1 MSQIVGLDVK
11 AAGKS
16 VRKIINNLSRETP
29 IRMLG
34 GTFQS
39 RREDREA
46 FEALV
51 KAGFLDLVWDS
62 VWRKSHRHGDTEKL
76 IAMEDLIWM
85 NGIATTGNQQL
96 YHCPFLE
103 SSYLDKPVATFRDF
117 VAASNGCIYI
127 VNNPWRGKYLTIEG
141 VLNCKH
147 PETKA
152 SGDIE
157 GAEGWYIYSE
167 DGKDSK
173 NRNVQQKLNRER
185 KSGADLAFIWFA
197 NNNFK
202 SDLQNNGGAPTP
214 APEDRDPRALSKEMI
229 QAQEFMANNK
239 RGKVSLSDKYIW
251 KAYAEQK
258 HIPPAERENKPVFI
272 SPEKF
277 EKVWITNLKKKA
289 KRVLAY
295 TGREHGD
302 GRHIYRLNE
311 YGYEVSAKYLRQT
324 GKVSALLWGI
334 KNGRAVKIGRIAPA
348 WRANDYK

>member
-185 KSGADLAFIWFA
+185 KSGADLAFIWMPQFNLKTDK
-197 NNNFK
+197 NNH
-202 SDLQNNGGAPTP
+202 DGTAPD
-214 APEDRDPRALSKEMI
+214 PEDRSS
-229 QAQEFMANNK
+229 NNLPVDLLLAAEVMCQK
-239 RGKVSLSDKYIW
+239 RGRHKGQGVW
-251 KAYAEQK
+251 KAYAEHK
-258 HIPPAERENKPVFI
+258 HTPPTSRELKPAYLTSTDFDEVY
-272 SPEKF
+272 
-277 EKVWITNLKKKA
+277 ITNSKGKA
-289 KRVLAY
+289 KNKLTY
-295 TGREHGD
+295 SGREHGD
-302 GRHIYRLNE
+302 GRHVWRLPK
-311 YGYEVSAKYLRQT
+311 YGYEKTLSNLKQT
-324 GKVSALLWGI
+324 GRPFSLLFGKRGNKVVQLSKGL
-334 KNGRAVKIGRIAPA
+334 NPA
-348 WRANDYK
+348 YRLGDYK